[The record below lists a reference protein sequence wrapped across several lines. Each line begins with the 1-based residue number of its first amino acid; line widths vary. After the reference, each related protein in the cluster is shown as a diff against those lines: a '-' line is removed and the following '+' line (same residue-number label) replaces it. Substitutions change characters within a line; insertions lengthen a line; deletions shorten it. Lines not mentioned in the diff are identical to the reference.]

1 MKVSLTACQYREPM
15 HGDRPPLQCRQL
27 VELQKDL
34 KSSTEKML
42 SGSQQS
48 AYPAAG
54 KDDTAAEGQGKSGK
68 QSGLYIAQTL
78 FSLYCWGEYPAQ
90 KQAGLSM

>member
-1 MKVSLTACQYREPM
+1 M
-15 HGDRPPLQCRQL
+15 QCRQL

-48 AYPAAG
+48 VNPAAG
-54 KDDTAAEGQGKSGK
+54 KNDAAAKGQGKSGK
-68 QSGLYIAQTL
+68 AVRLVSRTDS
-78 FSLYCWGEYPAQ
+78 FSLYC
-90 KQAGLSM
+90 